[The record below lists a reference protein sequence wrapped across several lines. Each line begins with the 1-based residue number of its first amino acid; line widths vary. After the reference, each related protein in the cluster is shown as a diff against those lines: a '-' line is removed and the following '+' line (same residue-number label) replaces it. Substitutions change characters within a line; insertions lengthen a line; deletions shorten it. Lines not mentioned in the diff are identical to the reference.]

1 MRGARSVA
9 ARVLRPGA
17 AVVLAVVVF
26 ASSLAAAVGAGI
38 GSGSRALTSSGSS
51 GVEALVASVG
61 GLETLGTAVVGKSPY
76 LAAWN
81 VSSGKGG
88 GDVYVTNVV
97 SDNVSVVDGT
107 STVAAVNVS
116 SSGLLPLD
124 PIDDPANPSV
134 FVTFTS
140 YLAHGL
146 SHNVSLLHGPV
157 SGGTQAVS
165 NVTGILASDEPSL
178 GVYDLSTGY
187 VYLSDDGTTVGVLL
201 VNATN
206 ESHYATVPTG
216 PTSEPRD
223 LAVDPP
229 TGWVYVVDLGTSSVS
244 VVSGKAVLASMP
256 VPAIFNTT
264 VIRLNATGG
273 SFDPVYASDIAY
285 DTANGDLYVADTG
298 AGKVSVLNGTRVVTN
313 LSVGRFPYSVTYDP
327 HNAYVYVTNAVS
339 GSVSV
344 ISGTSVVG
352 TVTVGKLPTDAVYDA
367 VDGDVLVTNL
377 NSSNVTVL
385 NGTSVVGS
393 IPVGT
398 DPAYAVY
405 DTVNG
410 DAYVVNQGS
419 DNVTVLGA
427 KPAGGASGLP
437 PWFWSIVIVVAVLLI
452 LALVVLLT
460 RRRKRRSGTGPPPAP
475 TRGATGSGAPPSA
488 NTPSSPPPPGAGR

>member
-17 AVVLAVVVF
+17 AAVLAAVVV
-26 ASSLAAAVGAGI
+26 ASSLAATVGAGVV
-38 GSGSRALTSSGSS
+38 SGRRPLPSGASSGAK
-51 GVEALVASVG
+51 ALVASVG

-76 LAAWN
+76 LATWN

-88 GDVYVTNVV
+88 GDVYVVNVA

-107 STVAAVNVS
+107 STVAGVNVS
-116 SSGLLPLD
+116 SSGILPLD
-124 PIDDPANPSV
+124 PIDDPANPSIL
-134 FVTFTS
+134 VTFTS
-140 YLAHGL
+140 YVAHGL
-146 SHNVSLLHGPV
+146 THNVSLLHGPV

-206 ESHYATVPTG
+206 ESRYATVPTG

-256 VPAIFNTT
+256 VPSVFNTT
-264 VIRLNATGG
+264 VGRLNATGE

-285 DTANGDLYVADTG
+285 DTANGDLYVADSG

-327 HNAYVYVTNAVS
+327 HNADVYVTNALS
-339 GSVSV
+339 DSVSV

-352 TVTVGKLPTDAVYDA
+352 TVTVGKLPIDAVYDA
-367 VDGDVLVTNL
+367 VDGDVLVANL
-377 NSSNVTVL
+377 NSSNVTLV
-385 NGTSVVGS
+385 NGTAVVGS
-393 IPVGT
+393 IPVGS
-398 DPAYAVY
+398 DPAWAVY

-427 KPAGGASGLP
+427 KPSGGASGLP
-437 PWFWSIVIVVAVLLI
+437 PWFWSIVIVVAVLVI
-452 LALVVLLT
+452 LTFVVLLT
-460 RRRKRRSGTGPPPAP
+460 RRRKRRSGGEPSAAAASRTTAPGP
-475 TRGATGSGAPPSA
+475 PPSA
-488 NTPSSPPPPGAGR
+488 NPPSSPPPPGTGR